1 MVHKK
6 TVFILNYY
14 FICTSPNLQK
24 LTYQLLQQRLKRQ
37 FDFVER
43 STHSIGKISV
53 CDTPSPS
60 QQNPSSCSNH
70 VVDTCD
76 NLDNNLSSFYTKQD
90 GNNACSSAQARPQI
104 EPNRRTKPASFRTL
118 YPSTTTIPQPSSINS
133 RLVNSK
139 NGPTTHKTLLSYYSP
154 KQYHISSTLE
164 HRLKNNLITLISSN
178 NNHYATTA
186 PLVNASNLVKSFIR
200 NKYNLFTAALFKDT
214 KPKKQRKMLPK
225 RVVRQEFAIQC
236 MAKSEFIAAGKL
248 NYILSDVSY
257 MFYYK

>member
-1 MVHKK
+1 M
-6 TVFILNYY
+6 
-14 FICTSPNLQK
+14 
-24 LTYQLLQQRLKRQ
+24 
-37 FDFVER
+37 ER
-43 STHSIGKISV
+43 STYSIGV

-76 NLDNNLSSFYTKQD
+76 NLDNNLSSFYT
-90 GNNACSSAQARPQI
+90 NNTCSSPLERPQI

-118 YPSTTTIPQPSSINS
+118 YPLTNTIPQQPAPSSSINN

-154 KQYHISSTLE
+154 KQYHTSSTLE
-164 HRLKNNLITLISSN
+164 HGLKNNLITLISSN
-178 NNHYATTA
+178 NNYYYATA
-186 PLVNASNLVKSFIR
+186 PLVNASNRVKNFIR

-214 KPKKQRKMLPK
+214 KPKKQRKKLPK

-248 NYILSDVSY
+248 NYILSDVSLY
-257 MFYYK
+257 VLL